1 MLMDPLSD
9 TLSSL
14 KNSERVGNLQC
25 VTKPAS
31 KLIGKVLGVMNEH
44 GYIGEFEFVDDGK
57 GGKFQVQLLGKMN
70 DCGVIR
76 PRYDLKK
83 TEFEKFEKR
92 FLPAKGFG
100 ILIMTTPLGV
110 MDHKNAMEKGVGG
123 KLLAY
128 VY

>member
-1 MLMDPLSD
+1 MLMDPLAD

-25 VTKPAS
+25 DTKPAS
-31 KLIGKVLGVMNEH
+31 KLVGKVLGVMNEH
-44 GYIGEFEFVDDGK
+44 GYIGDFEFIDDGRS
-57 GGKFQVQLLGKMN
+57 GKFKVQLLGKMN

-76 PRYDLKK
+76 PRYNLKK
-83 TEFEKFEKR
+83 QEFEKFEKR

-110 MDHKNAMEKGVGG
+110 MDHKSAIEKGVGG

>member
-100 ILIMTTPLGV
+100 ILIMTTPLGI

>member
-1 MLMDPLSD
+1 MLMDPLAD

-14 KNSERVGNLQC
+14 KNSERVGNLLC
-25 VTKPAS
+25 STKPAS
-31 KLIGKVLGVMNEH
+31 KLIGKVLSVMNEH
-44 GYIGEFEFVDDGK
+44 GYIGEFEFIDDGRS
-57 GGKFQVQLLGKMN
+57 GKFKVQLLGKMN
-70 DCGVIR
+70 DCGIIR
-76 PRYDLKK
+76 PRYNLKK
-83 TEFEKFEKR
+83 QQFEKFEKR

-110 MDHKNAMEKGVGG
+110 MDHKSAMEKGVGG

>member
-1 MLMDPLSD
+1 MLMDPLAD
-9 TLSSL
+9 ALSGL
-14 KNSERVGNLQC
+14 KNGERVGNLQC
-25 VTKPAS
+25 IVQPSS

-44 GYIGEFEFVDDGK
+44 GYIGEFEFIDDGRS
-57 GGKFQVQLLGKMN
+57 GKFKILLLGKMN

-76 PRYDLKK
+76 PRYNLKK

-92 FLPAKGFG
+92 FLPAAEFG
-100 ILIMTTPLGV
+100 ILILTTPLGV
-110 MDHKNAMEKGVGG
+110 MDHKTAMEKGVGG

>member
-1 MLMDPLSD
+1 MLMDPLAD
-9 TLSSL
+9 TLSGL
-14 KNSERVGNLQC
+14 KNAEGVGNLQC

-31 KLIGKVLGVMNEH
+31 KLIGKVLGVMSEH
-44 GYIGEFEFVDDGK
+44 GYIGEFEFIDDGK
-57 GGKFQVQLLGKMN
+57 SGKFKIKLLGKMN

-83 TEFEKFEKR
+83 AEFEKFEKR

-100 ILIMTTPLGV
+100 ILVMTTPLGV
-110 MDHKNAMEKGVGG
+110 MDHKTATEKGVGG

>member
-1 MLMDPLSD
+1 MLMDPLAD
-9 TLSSL
+9 ALSGL
-14 KNSERVGNLQC
+14 KNGERVGNLQYI
-25 VTKPAS
+25 VKPTS

-44 GYIGEFEFVDDGK
+44 GYIGEFEFIDDGRS
-57 GGKFQVQLLGKMN
+57 GKFKVRLLGKMN

-76 PRYDLKK
+76 PRYNLKK

-92 FLPAKGFG
+92 FLPAAEFG
-100 ILIMTTPLGV
+100 ILIVTTPLGI
-110 MDHKNAMEKGVGG
+110 MDHKTAMEKGVGG

>member
-1 MLMDPLSD
+1 MLMDPLAD

-14 KNSERVGNLQC
+14 KNSERVGNLEC
-25 VTKPAS
+25 NTKPAS
-31 KLIGKVLGVMNEH
+31 KLIGQVLGVMNEH
-44 GYIGEFEFVDDGK
+44 GYIGDFEFIEDGK
-57 GGKFQVQLLGKMN
+57 SGKFNVKLIGKMN

-76 PRYDLKK
+76 PRYNLKK
-83 TEFEKFEKR
+83 AEFEKFEKR

-100 ILIMTTPLGV
+100 IMIMTTPLGI

>member
-1 MLMDPLSD
+1 MLMDPLAD

-25 VTKPAS
+25 TTKPAS

-44 GYIGEFEFVDDGK
+44 GYIGEFEFIDDGRS
-57 GGKFQVQLLGKMN
+57 GKFKVQLLGKMN
-70 DCGVIR
+70 DCGIIR
-76 PRYDLKK
+76 PRYNLKK
-83 TEFEKFEKR
+83 QEFEKFEKR

-100 ILIMTTPLGV
+100 ILVMTTSLGV

>member
-14 KNSERVGNLQC
+14 KNSERVGNLAC
-25 VTKPAS
+25 TTKPAS

-92 FLPAKGFG
+92 FLPAQGFG

>member
-31 KLIGKVLGVMNEH
+31 KLIGNVLGVMNEH

-76 PRYDLKK
+76 PRYNLKK
-83 TEFEKFEKR
+83 AEFEKFEKR

-100 ILIMTTPLGV
+100 ILIMTTPLGI
-110 MDHKNAMEKGVGG
+110 MDHKNAIEKGVGG

>member
-1 MLMDPLSD
+1 MLMDPLAD

-44 GYIGEFEFVDDGK
+44 GYIGEFEFIDDGRS
-57 GGKFQVQLLGKMN
+57 GKFKVQLLGKMN
-70 DCGVIR
+70 DCGIIR
-76 PRYDLKK
+76 PRYNLKK
-83 TEFEKFEKR
+83 AEFEKFEKR